1 MVTVRHS
8 HSTEYNSG
16 ETSAWLISLG
26 LSEKKIACLLAAGD
40 WLNQRDFTE
49 ASCPQVRTGWEM
61 VEILADL
68 RMDKDALTA
77 ALLFPLVEAQL
88 LECDALVSH
97 FEPPVITMLTAVKQ
111 MEAIRTIPVGPNQ
124 TPNPQQADNLRKMLL
139 TMVEDVRAV
148 VIKLAAQIC
157 YLRDVKNADEE
168 TRVLAAKQT
177 NAIFAPLA
185 NRLGIGQLKWEL
197 EDLAFRYLHPQIY
210 KKIASQLEEKRL
222 DREQYMRDFVQAIR
236 DQMQREKLDC
246 EVYGR
251 PKHIFSIWKKMQK
264 KHLAFDQLYDIRAV
278 RVVTERVQDCYAAL
292 GVVHTSWQHLPKEFD
307 DYIATPKQNGYQSI
321 HTVVLGPQGRPIEIQ
336 IRTSQMHD
344 DAELGVA
351 AHWRYKEGGVVGRE
365 GALDEKIGWLR
376 KILAWQE
383 EVVDSSLAEELRNQ
397 VSEDRVYVFTPKG
410 DIVDLPLG
418 STPLD
423 FAYYVHSNVGNRC
436 IGAKISGRIV
446 PFTYQLKTG
455 DQVEILTGR
464 EPNPSRDWLNPNLGY
479 LKSSRARSKV
489 QYWFRLQD
497 RDKNYAAGKELLDT
511 ELARVNVPLDQPV
524 KLLQRFNVAS
534 MEELLVGIGGG
545 EIKVT
550 QVINYIQSLHTKHE
564 PPEIDPRLISK
575 PIQPQSKSHVV
586 VQGVGNL
593 LTHMAGCCQ
602 PLPGD
607 AIVGYITQGRG
618 IAVHRDDCDQF
629 KNLQEQHPERMVE
642 AAWGDQYA
650 SGYEASIRIV
660 AHDRNGLLRDI
671 TSILANEK
679 ANVLRMSSNSD
690 VARQTATIYMTLELY
705 NLDSLNKLL
714 TKVSQIDDVIE
725 AKRSQ

>member
-1 MVTVRHS
+1 
-8 HSTEYNSG
+8 
-16 ETSAWLISLG
+16 
-26 LSEKKIACLLAAGD
+26 
-40 WLNQRDFTE
+40 
-49 ASCPQVRTGWEM
+49 
-61 VEILADL
+61 
-68 RMDKDALTA
+68 
-77 ALLFPLVEAQL
+77 
-88 LECDALVSH
+88 
-97 FEPPVITMLTAVKQ
+97 
-111 MEAIRTIPVGPNQ
+111 
-124 TPNPQQADNLRKMLL
+124 
-139 TMVEDVRAV
+139 
-148 VIKLAAQIC
+148 
-157 YLRDVKNADEE
+157 
-168 TRVLAAKQT
+168 
-177 NAIFAPLA
+177 
-185 NRLGIGQLKWEL
+185 
-197 EDLAFRYLHPQIY
+197 
-210 KKIASQLEEKRL
+210 
-222 DREQYMRDFVQAIR
+222 
-236 DQMQREKLDC
+236 
-246 EVYGR
+246 
-251 PKHIFSIWKKMQK
+251 
-264 KHLAFDQLYDIRAV
+264 
-278 RVVTERVQDCYAAL
+278 
-292 GVVHTSWQHLPKEFD
+292 
-307 DYIATPKQNGYQSI
+307 
-321 HTVVLGPQGRPIEIQ
+321 
-336 IRTSQMHD
+336 MHD

-351 AHWRYKEGGVVGRE
+351 AHWRYKEGGPAGRE

-410 DIVDLPLG
+410 DIVDLPVG

-511 ELARVNVPLDQPV
+511 ELARLNVPLDQPV
-524 KLLQRFNVAS
+524 KLLQRFNVNS

-550 QVINYIQSLHTKHE
+550 QVINYIQSLHNKHDV
-564 PPEIDPRLISK
+564 PEIDPRLISK
-575 PIQPQSKSHVV
+575 PMQTQSKSHVV

-607 AIVGYITQGRG
+607 AIIGYITQGRG

-629 KNLQEQHPERMVE
+629 KNLQEQHPERVVE